1 MIYGSRI
8 PDLGLLGYDVG
19 FQSYFRKDFFL
30 VRAVR
35 IRFSIQNWRHFED
48 PKAPLRNTASFTPPL
63 VGSNDSWK
71 LYKLKQMLL
80 EASRNAAGFSIHEG
94 FTIPV
99 GSMYVWHIFQ
109 HKWLKFMVNL
119 GKQYSHSWSIWD

>member
-48 PKAPLRNTASFTPPL
+48 PKQHRNCELQVHSPL
-63 VGSNDSWK
+63 
-71 LYKLKQMLL
+71 
-80 EASRNAAGFSIHEG
+80 
-94 FTIPV
+94 
-99 GSMYVWHIFQ
+99 
-109 HKWLKFMVNL
+109 
-119 GKQYSHSWSIWD
+119 